1 MDKRVVKILVP
12 TVASGALLLLWYK
25 RMMIAMPAVWDPW
38 FLAACAAGFIACGF
52 TLDRMRIGSPALSLL
67 DNRRI
72 VVACSAAAGAG
83 SLFTAAQGLAGLCG
97 AVIGGFAAASAFL
110 VVCAGGLRALPPN
123 LRGSAFAAVFF
134 LAGFVNTSTDLTELP
149 LLLVSGLVPNV
160 VMAAACAVLAA
171 LVAGVWGASF
181 NTRVVAVAG
190 AVSDDGAVAYAD
202 ACASDGT
209 GIGIGAY
216 AKTAAASS
224 VASAGDAFP
233 AGDRIPADVEA
244 KTAAGVGTGS
254 STGFEP
260 KGARIQPMSRLMAL
274 AIGCFVLMYVAVSL
288 KDSVAYP
295 VAVESI
301 VDNGFIRYV
310 ELPLWVIAGLV
321 CDRFGRSELF
331 ASGTLCAFVGSAG
344 LVAQPG
350 TSAAALCTI
359 CSYFCLIGFPTACV
373 CLAIDISYYVPRPAY
388 VGAFCFAPIVAGAA
402 AGACA
407 TSLTAEVSGETLF
420 LASIA
425 CLSAFALLA
434 AFLLRGLRAY
444 RDVLAATP
452 VIELPGD
459 GPAPRDTA
467 AIAACYGLTRRET
480 EVLELIFKGLTVQQM
495 ADELVVS
502 KSTVKFHITNILRKT
517 GSENRRQM
525 LENLDAQPVAN
536 T

>member
-310 ELPLWVIAGLV
+310 ELPCGSSPGSCAT
-321 CDRFGRSELF
+321 
-331 ASGTLCAFVGSAG
+331 ASGARSCSLREPCARSWEVRGSWRNRA
-344 LVAQPG
+344 LPLRRCAR
-350 TSAAALCTI
+350 SARISA
-359 CSYFCLIGFPTACV
+359 SSVFP
-373 CLAIDISYYVPRPAY
+373 RH
-388 VGAFCFAPIVAGAA
+388 
-402 AGACA
+402 ACA
-407 TSLTAEVSGETLF
+407 WPSISATTFHGPLTWVRSVS
-420 LASIA
+420 
-425 CLSAFALLA
+425 
-434 AFLLRGLRAY
+434 
-444 RDVLAATP
+444 P
-452 VIELPGD
+452 P
-459 GPAPRDTA
+459 
-467 AIAACYGLTRRET
+467 
-480 EVLELIFKGLTVQQM
+480 
-495 ADELVVS
+495 
-502 KSTVKFHITNILRKT
+502 
-517 GSENRRQM
+517 
-525 LENLDAQPVAN
+525 
-536 T
+536 